1 MVPWGHDGGRSELTL
16 LLSPGLL
23 RISSPPTA
31 PDSKPWSSPVFEFLQ
46 ARLGLPGREGH
57 AWPEADPPAGQ
68 CAASG
73 PSLSQVSR
81 CLGASL
87 PPRPSCSSAPSA
99 AWLWARTLG
108 VSSGSPVWPSVPRW
122 AWQGVPASRLVLLH
136 CLAAL
141 ARGVLAGWWAGG
153 GSQKALHPHLYPT
166 RGAPR
171 LQSHPGFVY
180 ALPWGG
186 GVCVFLGFEI
196 LKGFL

>member
-1 MVPWGHDGGRSELTL
+1 M
-16 LLSPGLL
+16 
-23 RISSPPTA
+23 
-31 PDSKPWSSPVFEFLQ
+31 FEFLQ

-108 VSSGSPVWPSVPRW
+108 VSSGSPVWPPSSLGASSRDGGRVAAHRRPCTPTFTPR
-122 AWQGVPASRLVLLH
+122 GELH
-136 CLAAL
+136 VCSHTQAL
-141 ARGVLAGWWAGG
+141 CM
-153 GSQKALHPHLYPT
+153 HF
-166 RGAPR
+166 
-171 LQSHPGFVY
+171 PGEE
-180 ALPWGG
+180 
-186 GVCVFLGFEI
+186 VCVFFWVLRFSKAFCDSKLVKYE
-196 LKGFL
+196 LWV